1 MNTGASQME
10 DGVFYN
16 LEPPAVVKGEI
27 FHRVECEYQVPGR
40 PNEYVVNGIPEGG
53 DQGKSFVLRFAQKG
67 RVRASRS
74 GNRRSPILKFK
85 AQ

>member
-1 MNTGASQME
+1 MNSGTPQME

-27 FHRVECEYQVPGR
+27 FHRVECEYQVPNR

-53 DQGKSFVLRFAQKG
+53 SQKKSFVLRFTQKG
-67 RVRASRS
+67 RVRPSRS
-74 GNRRSPILKFK
+74 ENQGPHILKLK
-85 AQ
+85 A